1 MPRSVLLLL
10 ALGAIA
16 PIAGAQDIWDDPG
29 GVETDWDIEAGLVA
43 APFADESV
51 LYVLRGGVQVNYV
64 LDNGVELG
72 ARAGLELLAD
82 HPSRPDFSGIFPPAG
97 PAGAQP
103 PGAFSRLARGKGGDI
118 SLPRL
123 HLDGAYIYAEGGY
136 GEVRLGADDGVATRF
151 FEGGPALFAHAGL
164 VNPVLDPTGRLI
176 ARTEPDLTGT
186 YHKISYASPRIL
198 GLRLGASFTPD
209 AELEGF
215 DTDLADTLAG
225 GAAPKLSDALEIALN
240 VSRRL
245 PQSGVRL
252 RGALG
257 WSRADVNYSLQPG
270 LYDTVETW
278 SAGGSAEFGS
288 ATLGGSWLSSNNG
301 IAAGKGDYTAWSAG
315 ISKTLGTID
324 LIAEYSG
331 AEDDFAALE
340 SKGWQAGL
348 AWRPESGWRLA
359 AGWRDETLT
368 TRSLG
373 PLPGPNIREGRSG
386 IVLEI
391 THSR

>member
-10 ALGAIA
+10 ALGAAA

-29 GVETDWDIEAGLVA
+29 GVETDWDFEAGVVA
-43 APFADESV
+43 APFSDESV
-51 LYVLRGGVQVNYV
+51 LYVLRGGAQVNYV
-64 LDNGVELG
+64 LDNGMELG

-82 HPSRPDFSGIFPPAG
+82 HPSRPDFSGIFPPSG
-97 PAGAQP
+97 PAGTQP
-103 PGAFSRLARGKGGDI
+103 PGAFSRLARGQEGDV
-118 SLPRL
+118 SSPRL
-123 HLDGAYIYAEGGY
+123 NLDAAYVYADGGY
-136 GEVRLGADDGVATRF
+136 GELRLGADDGVATRF

-164 VNPVLDPTGRLI
+164 VNPALDPTGRLI
-176 ARTEPDLTGT
+176 ARTEPDLTGM
-186 YHKISYASPRIL
+186 YPKISYASPRIL
-198 GLRLGASFTPD
+198 GLRLGASFTPE

-215 DTDLADTLAG
+215 QTDLANALEG
-225 GAAPKLSDALEIALN
+225 GAAPELSDALEIALN

-245 PQSGVRL
+245 PPSGVRL

-257 WSRADVNYSLQPG
+257 WSRADVAYSLQPG

-288 ATLGGSWLSSNNG
+288 VTLGGSWLSSNNG
-301 IAAGKGDYTAWSAG
+301 VAAGNGDYTAWSAG
-315 ISKTLGTID
+315 ISRTLGTID
-324 LIAEYSG
+324 LIAEYTG

-340 SKGWQAGL
+340 SNGWQAGL
-348 AWRPESGWRLA
+348 AWRPEPGWRVA

-368 TRSLG
+368 TRPLG
-373 PLPGPNIREGRSG
+373 PLAAANIREGRSG